1 LAVVVRSWNVFH
13 GNTVPLRRGDALERM
28 VRLVS
33 DDRPHV
39 VCLQEVPVWALDH
52 LAEWSGMAAL
62 GDVAQQPSVGPVPTT
77 ARVGRALT
85 SLHHG
90 LFRSAFTGQA
100 NAVLLGP
107 DVRVLDRRVLTLN
120 ARDFRTAQSRWLG
133 LSTFARLA
141 WAKER
146 RIAQVLRLVLPD
158 GRTLLLGHLHATF
171 YRPDERL
178 PDAEVLRA
186 AVFTDAAAEPGDIC
200 VLAGDFN
207 LRAERSAS
215 LAELRAWGFSLPG
228 PGVDHVLVR
237 GGEPSP
243 LEVWAAERRTVDGL
257 VLSDHAPV
265 EVAIR

>member
-1 LAVVVRSWNVFH
+1 VLVRSWNVFH
-13 GNTVPLRRGDALERM
+13 GNTVPPGRRDALERM

-33 DDRPHV
+33 DDRPDV

-62 GDVAQQPSVGPVPTT
+62 GDVARQPSVGPVPST
-77 ARVGRALT
+77 AGVGRALT

-90 LFRSAFTGQA
+90 RLRSAFSGQA

-107 DVRVLDRRVLTLN
+107 DVRVLERRVLTLN
-120 ARDFRTAQSRWLG
+120 AHDFRAAQSRWLE
-133 LSTFARLA
+133 LPVLARLA

-146 RIAQVLRLVLPD
+146 RVAQVLRLALPD
-158 GRTLLLGHLHATF
+158 GRTLLLAHTHATF
-171 YRPDERL
+171 YRADERL
-178 PDAEVLRA
+178 PDAELLRA
-186 AVFTDAAAEPGDIC
+186 AVFADAAAEPGDVC

-207 LRAERSAS
+207 VRGERSAT

-237 GGEPSP
+237 GGEPAP
-243 LEVWAAERRTVDGL
+243 LDVWPAERRAVDGL
-257 VLSDHAPV
+257 LLSDHAPV
-265 EVAIR
+265 EVEIR